1 MATSTVSRLAP
12 ATARDGVDTRKKVN
26 WARAVAQPRKTIC
39 RSDAIIGLG
48 NPAVTNWGDM
58 MTGMYGN
65 RSNTCGVSH
74 TRWNVI
80 MLYADMADEPW
91 KYSDEDMIEWSDL
104 DDMLRAGPERDQV
117 ESYWQDRVV
126 RQQADEA
133 REQER
138 YRAERDVRREVLR
151 HIVKEAAKVAMKR
164 RIDRDIRRIVQRFK
178 ASATRIQA
186 VVRGYQTR
194 CRSPHLDCCMC
205 LSHRISPLKTSVG
218 YMCRACAALGPYEDL
233 VDEDPWNWHRADY
246 VDEAPYAVHG
256 VACVWCTK
264 EMPLGCWD
272 DYCSYECEQQ
282 DRTA

>member
-1 MATSTVSRLAP
+1 MATSTVPRLAP

-65 RSNTCGVSH
+65 RSTSAM
-74 TRWNVI
+74 RI
-80 MLYADMADEPW
+80 PFSRMRLYEDMADEPW
-91 KYSDEDMIEWSDL
+91 KYSDEDMIEWSEM
-104 DDMLRAGPERDQV
+104 DDTLRAGPERAEVEAYWAHRVIRDQA
-117 ESYWQDRVV
+117 EER
-126 RQQADEA
+126 
-133 REQER
+133 REEERYTQER
-138 YRAERDVRREVLR
+138 VRTRRAFMP
-151 HIVKEAAKVAMKR
+151 IMKEAARVAMKR
-164 RIDRDIRRIVQRFK
+164 RVGRDITRHVKRIVGSIIK
-178 ASATRIQA
+178 IQA
-186 VVRGYQTR
+186 TFRGYRDR
-194 CRSPHLDCCMC
+194 CGNPHLDCCMC

-218 YMCRACAALGPYEDL
+218 YMCRECAALGPYEDR
-233 VDEDPWNWHRADY
+233 VDEDPWNWHRAEY
-246 VDEAPYAVHG
+246 VDEAPYAVQG

-264 EMPLGCWD
+264 DMPLGCWD